1 MHTPAAAAAS
11 STPPTTSTDTG
22 TVLLVGGTG
31 FIGRA
36 VLKALTRHH
45 RAQGTAPSLRV
56 LSRRTPPT
64 PAAQHV
70 TGDLTDPPSLHGV
83 CSGITTVIHTASYVG
98 SDAQKCHAIN
108 HTGTQALLT
117 EAARHAV
124 TRFIYVSTASVY
136 GTGPH
141 RGSHEGQLQPAP
153 LSPASTTRL
162 HAEEAVRA
170 AGGTV
175 LRPHLV
181 YGTGDHWFIPTL
193 ARILRHI
200 PTWPDTPPPK
210 TSAIAVQD
218 LARIITA
225 LTYQPPPHS
234 GGGSRAHGSTYHVA
248 YPRPLRMDHLH
259 TRLRTL
265 LHLPPARPT
274 PITEHR
280 ALVREHLPELTDHQ
294 YALLTKDHYYDT
306 SRIWHHTR
314 LHPGPGF
321 DTRFT
326 ASTAWYAHHLNHHT
340 RATPPH
346 TFVPSAS
353 ARSRTTDPHHPR

>member
-1 MHTPAAAAAS
+1 MHTPAPATAAAG
-11 STPPTTSTDTG
+11 STPPPTNTDTG

-45 RAQGTAPSLRV
+45 RAHGTTPSLRV

-70 TGDLTDPPSLHGV
+70 TGDLTDPPSLHGI

-98 SDAQKCHAIN
+98 SDPQKCHAIN

-124 TRFIYVSTASVY
+124 TRFIYISTASVY

-141 RGSHEGQLQPAP
+141 RGPHEGQLQPAP

-170 AGGTV
+170 AGGTI

-193 ARILRHI
+193 ARVLRHI
-200 PTWPDTPPPK
+200 PTWPDTPPPH

-225 LTYQPPPHS
+225 LTHQPPPHT
-234 GGGSRAHGSTYHVA
+234 HGSTYHVA
-248 YPRPLRMDHLH
+248 DPRPLPMDHLH

-265 LHLPPARPT
+265 LHLPPARHT
-274 PITEHR
+274 TITEHR
-280 ALVREHLPELTDHQ
+280 TQVRKHLPQLTDHQ
-294 YALLTKDHYYDT
+294 YALLTEDHYYDT
-306 SRIWHHTR
+306 TRIWHHTQ

-326 ASTAWYAHHLNHHT
+326 THTPWYTHHLNHHT
-340 RATPPH
+340 PPTPPQ
-346 TFVPSAS
+346 TITPPAP
-353 ARSRTTDPHHPR
+353 ARPRTTNPHHPR